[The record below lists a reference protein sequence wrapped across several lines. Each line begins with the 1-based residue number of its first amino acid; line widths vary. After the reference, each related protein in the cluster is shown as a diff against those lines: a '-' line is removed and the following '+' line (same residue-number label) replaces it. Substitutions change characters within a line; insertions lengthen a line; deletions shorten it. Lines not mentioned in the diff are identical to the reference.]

1 MRHLRTTPLRRFRI
15 TPIALITA
23 ALLPALALPAAGGD
37 FSFSR
42 FNRSYQDLV
51 SEAPPYEAGGLVLR
65 LRSPSQTLIL
75 QSHLLSLEPAGDG
88 TWRAALVASFLGKGR
103 LIADLDLGG
112 ATQRLEDELVVPRQQ
127 IELAARVRIERRA
140 DGYRFEALELPPSLP
155 VEIRSQLGN
164 SLLALC
170 ETAALFSL
178 GSLDCAALERRLQQ
192 VDVPLPPP
200 GPGAELFLPLADL
213 TAEERTAFD
222 AFLAAGK

>member
-1 MRHLRTTPLRRFRI
+1 MRRPRTAPLPLR
-15 TPIALITA
+15 PLLLAA
-23 ALLPALALPAAGGD
+23 ALLPGLALPAAGAE

-51 SEAPPYEAGGLVLR
+51 SEAPPYQAGGLVLR

-75 QSHLLSLEPAGDG
+75 QSHLLALEPAGDG
-88 TWRAALVASFLGKGR
+88 TWKAELIASFLGKGR
-103 LIADLDLGG
+103 LVADLDLGG

-127 IELAARVRIERRA
+127 IELPARVRIERKP
-140 DGYRFEALELPPSLP
+140 DGYRFEALELPASLP

-164 SLLALC
+164 GLLALC
-170 ETAALFSL
+170 ETASLLSL
-178 GSLDCAALERRLQQ
+178 GGFDCAALERRLQR

-222 AFLAAGK
+222 AFLATGK